1 MEEDQASDDS
11 SETVSVE
18 MLAETS
24 NSAAQNDENPWP
36 HLKDCFSFKFK
47 RANSII
53 MQCQMCLP
61 KVTELAAFNNSTSN
75 LQKHVLVNICAFK
88 VFITNSKL
96 PISKT
101 TCFVALQIFV

>member
-1 MEEDQASDDS
+1 MEVYQESEDG
-11 SETVSVE
+11 SENVSLE

-24 NSAAQNDENPWP
+24 NSAAQNDKNPWP

-75 LQKHVLVNICAFK
+75 LRKHVLVSI
-88 VFITNSKL
+88 
-96 PISKT
+96 
-101 TCFVALQIFV
+101 